1 MAERDRESA
10 TLERQEESLPS
21 LFARLTDELTQLF
34 DAKLELLKA
43 ELQQQVGAYA
53 VAAVPLL
60 IGIVIATVGFALL
73 NVAIAFLISLL
84 FDATHWSPAARYG
97 LGFVITA
104 MLYLVIGGMII
115 VMAKRRFAKERVVPK
130 TTAEFKRDKQF
141 LKGQF

>member
-1 MAERDRESA
+1 QGHGGEGHRNTRTAN
-10 TLERQEESLPS
+10 ESLPS

-34 DAKLELLKA
+34 EAKRELLKA
-43 ELQQQVGAYA
+43 ELRQEASAYA
-53 VAAVPLL
+53 VGAALIL

-104 MLYLVIGGMII
+104 LLYLIIAAVII
-115 VMAKRRFAKERVVPK
+115 VIAKNRLAKERVAPK
-130 TTAEFKRDKQF
+130 SAAELRRDREF
-141 LKGQF
+141 LKEQF